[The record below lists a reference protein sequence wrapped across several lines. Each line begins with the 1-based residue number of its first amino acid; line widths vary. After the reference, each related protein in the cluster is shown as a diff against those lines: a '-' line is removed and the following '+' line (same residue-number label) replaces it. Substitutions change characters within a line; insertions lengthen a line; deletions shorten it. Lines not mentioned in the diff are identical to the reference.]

1 MEELKVDLRYESRD
15 GCSCNYLQLQDLLAY
30 IRWHAVCHYISIS
43 QYTCMLWVFKHW
55 TLGLCAIMWLQ
66 GAGATPY
73 SRMADGRAVLRSS
86 LREFVASEAMHALG
100 IPTTRAL
107 SLVATGAKVLRDMFY
122 KCVLSPFLTLSTWL
136 SLGVIETH

>member
-1 MEELKVDLRYESRD
+1 MVT
-15 GCSCNYLQLQDLLAY
+15 LQLSAHIQDLAQAP
-30 IRWHAVCHYISIS
+30 IISTPNPDS
-43 QYTCMLWVFKHW
+43 EVTSGVLY
-55 TLGLCAIMWLQ
+55 LQ

-122 KCVLSPFLTLSTWL
+122 KWVPSLHRPCPAQLLSAFIVALAAVDAAFWLFYLRCADPDHQMPFLS
-136 SLGVIETH
+136 